1 MTQQLLLVGAF
12 LVLLACLP
20 WALRR
25 FKMRAGLSGAEAA
38 GQSRFISAVAVGPH
52 QRVVTVEVG
61 PENARVWLTL
71 GVTAQ
76 AIHCLHTAPAAGV
89 SQNTEPLQDAL
100 ATVPK
105 IRE

>member
-1 MTQQLLLVGAF
+1 MTQQLLLVVAF
-12 LVLLACLP
+12 LALLACLP

-25 FKMRAGLSGAEAA
+25 LKMRTGLSTVDAG

-76 AIHCLHTAPAAGV
+76 AIHCLHSAPARGSGGSA
-89 SQNTEPLQDAL
+89 SHDAQ

>member
-1 MTQQLLLVGAF
+1 MTQQLLLVVAF
-12 LVLLACLP
+12 LALLACLP

-25 FKMRAGLSGAEAA
+25 LKMRAGSSAA
-38 GQSRFISAVAVGPH
+38 DAGGQSRFVSAVAVGPH

-76 AIHCLHTAPAAGV
+76 SIHCLHTAPADGHSMGSSHD
-89 SQNTEPLQDAL
+89 SQS
-100 ATVPK
+100 TVPK